1 MEQKQELKKHQK
13 LEVIE
18 DGLQTR
24 KMIETRKLKMEQIK
38 TDKLDML
45 KQSNIAEDLAHDL
58 VRQKITA

>member
-1 MEQKQELKKHQK
+1 MEQKQELKKNQK

>member
-1 MEQKQELKKHQK
+1 MEQKQELKKNQK

-38 TDKLDML
+38 TDKLEML